1 MIEKEV
7 GFFEIPKEVKCFFNN
22 VFELYEI
29 RERIGEFKQIK
40 FYVYGNDHN
49 PPHVHAIYDKY
60 SVSISLI
67 DYSVIAGNLPKK
79 NQNIAVRWVK
89 DNLDYI
95 SEHWN
100 NKSLTSMLPLTKSI
114 LDSKDTIKI

>member
-1 MIEKEV
+1 MVEKEV
-7 GFFEIPKEVKCFFNN
+7 GFFEISKEVKSFFNN

-79 NQNIAVRWVK
+79 NQNIAVKWVK
-89 DNLDYI
+89 DNIDYI

-100 NKSLTSMLPLTKSI
+100 NKSLTSMLPLTKSK

>member
-49 PPHVHAIYDKY
+49 PPHVHAIY
-60 SVSISLI
+60 
-67 DYSVIAGNLPKK
+67 
-79 NQNIAVRWVK
+79 
-89 DNLDYI
+89 
-95 SEHWN
+95 
-100 NKSLTSMLPLTKSI
+100 
-114 LDSKDTIKI
+114 